1 MKNKE
6 THRIMEVEAA
16 TVEGAIRKAVKALK
30 VARDEIT
37 VTVLKEEKKGLF
49 GMEGATRA
57 KIKVTLKKTNI

>member
-1 MKNKE
+1 MNKKE
-6 THRIMEVEAA
+6 THRTMEVEAA

-37 VTVLKEEKKGLF
+37 VKVLKEEKKGLF
-49 GMEGATRA
+49 GMEGATCA